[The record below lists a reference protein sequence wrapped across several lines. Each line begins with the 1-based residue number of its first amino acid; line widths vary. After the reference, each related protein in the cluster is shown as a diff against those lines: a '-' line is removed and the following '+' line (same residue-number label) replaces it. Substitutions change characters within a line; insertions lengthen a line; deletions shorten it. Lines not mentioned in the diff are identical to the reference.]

1 MKETI
6 MLRRVIKLVI
16 VPAFTLSVFVALGAY
31 SGATEIGIS
40 KDEMSALE
48 KGREIFHSRCA
59 VCHGF
64 DGVPELPEAPDFS
77 KGERLEKSDAE
88 LIEAIKHGKDIM
100 PAWKDE
106 LSEDEIGQVL
116 AYSRII
122 LGDSI
127 FQRNCL
133 NCHNSFVPAVSG
145 KIPTGQELLNA
156 GPLDFCSACNVEM
169 EMEPEEVK
177 GVIDFIRTF
186 QYKGKKDHGKDHKEG
201 HGEEDNDK

>member
-1 MKETI
+1 M
-6 MLRRVIKLVI
+6 RRVIRLLT

-31 SGATEIGIS
+31 SGATDIGIS
-40 KDEMSALE
+40 KEEMSAIE

-77 KGERLEKSDAE
+77 KGERLDKTDAE

-106 LSEDEIGQVL
+106 LTEEEIGQVL
-116 AYSRII
+116 AYSRLI

-133 NCHNSFVPAVSG
+133 NCHNAFVPAVSG

-186 QYKGKKDHGKDHKEG
+186 QYKSDRDDDKEHGADEG
-201 HGEEDNDK
+201 HDDEGHKDK